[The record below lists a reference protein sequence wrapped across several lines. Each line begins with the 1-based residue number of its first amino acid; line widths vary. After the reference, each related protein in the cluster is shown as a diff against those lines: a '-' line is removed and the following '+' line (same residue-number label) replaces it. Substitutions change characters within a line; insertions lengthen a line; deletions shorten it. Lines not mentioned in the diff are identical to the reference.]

1 MRSSPQGLSQDVRE
15 DVRRVREALR
25 AAARQSRLS
34 YLQIE
39 EALGMCGGY
48 LSVIFAGKVELRV
61 AHVFGILR
69 AIGVEPRQFFLEL
82 RAAEKGEGGGHPA
95 A

>member
-1 MRSSPQGLSQDVRE
+1 MRASPEALPQDVRE
-15 DVRRVREALR
+15 DVRRMREALR
-25 AAARQSRLS
+25 TAARQSGLS
-34 YLQIE
+34 YWRIE

-48 LSVIFAGKVELRV
+48 LNVIFAGKVELRV

-69 AIGVEPRQFFLEL
+69 AIGAEPRRFFLEL
-82 RAAEKGEGGGHPA
+82 RAAEERRGSGHDA

>member
-1 MRSSPQGLSQDVRE
+1 MPTALPQAVRD
-15 DVRRVREALR
+15 DVRRMREALR
-25 AAARQSRLS
+25 TAARQSRLS
-34 YLQIE
+34 YSQIE

-69 AIGVEPRQFFLEL
+69 AIGAEPRQFFVEL
-82 RAAEKGEGGGHPA
+82 RAAEEGQGGEHHA